1 MNVGIIGLGV
11 GEKHLETYLSHDDV
25 DKITI
30 CDFDEKTL
38 HKIHLKYPDLFICED
53 SSKVLT
59 DPSIDLVSICSYDH
73 FHADQIVM
81 ALQNK
86 KHVFVEKPICLSE
99 EELSRI
105 RTAFSNS
112 TDLKLSSNF
121 ILRKEPR
128 FIELMHKI
136 SSGELGDIYYAE
148 GSYDYGRFPK
158 IQNGWRGQI
167 DNYSV
172 MHGGGIHLLDLL
184 MWTCNLKVKNSFGL
198 SSKMQSLGLPFS
210 GPEFSTSLIE
220 MNHGAII
227 KLTANFASNT
237 PHFHQIKIYGTKGTF
252 VHDCNSAKYFY
263 GQEPDVRQ
271 VNLKGK
277 FPSTQKGDLLLDF
290 INSIMNNT
298 FFDLNAE
305 KVFEVM
311 ASSVTIEK
319 NLRIVDAIPK

>member
-11 GEKHLETYLSHDDV
+11 GEKHLETFLSHDDV
-25 DKITI
+25 HQITI
-30 CDFDEKTL
+30 CDFDEKKLNET
-38 HKIHLKYPDLFICED
+38 HLKYPNLFKCKD
-53 SSKVLT
+53 SNKLLT

-73 FHADQIVM
+73 FHADQIIM
-81 ALQNK
+81 ALKNK

-99 EELSRI
+99 DELSRI

-112 TDLKLSSNF
+112 IDLNLSSNF

-128 FIELMHKI
+128 FIELMNKI
-136 SSGELGDIYYAE
+136 RDGELGDIYYAE

-158 IQNGWRGQI
+158 IINGWRGQI
-167 DNYSV
+167 ENYSV

-198 SSKMQSLGLPFS
+198 SSKNQSLGLPFS

-220 MNHGAII
+220 MDHGAII

-252 VHDCNSAKYFY
+252 VHDCNSAKYFF
-263 GQEPDVRQ
+263 GQEPDVIQ
-271 VNLKGK
+271 IDLKGE
-277 FPSTQKGDLLLDF
+277 FPSTQRGDLLLDF
-290 INSIMNNT
+290 LNSIIYGSS
-298 FFDLNAE
+298 FDLNAE

-319 NLRIVDAIPK
+319 NLRIVDAISK